1 MAPTLR
7 EVAARAGVS
16 IRTASNV
23 VNEFARVAPETR
35 ARVQRVLDE
44 LGYSPNAAA
53 RTLRRGRSGLIALV
67 LPELDIPY
75 FAELTR
81 AVIAE
86 AARHRYT
93 VVIDQTDGD
102 RLRERELIMRGSR
115 AALFDGL
122 IFSPLGLGG
131 SDLRDRTSTA
141 PVVLLG
147 EQIVDSGLDH
157 VMIDNVA
164 ASRAATRHL
173 LELGRRRIAVIG
185 DQPGET
191 FQTARLRTEGYLAEL
206 REAGQPEDPRLI
218 RQTKFFHRADGAAAM
233 EQLLDLPR
241 PPDAVFCFNDL
252 LALGA
257 LRTVLRRGLRVPDDL
272 AIVGFDDIE
281 DGRFSTPSL
290 TTISPDKTQIAHMAV
305 ELLIR
310 RLKGD
315 KAPPAELRANFRLL
329 VRESTAGSPRA
340 R

>member
-1 MAPTLR
+1 MQTCGPGPAVVSWSISRSALAIRSRPTTPSNRSGSGPGRSQEHGSRAAGCRRCSRRCHGTWCAWRSPRADTGLAMLAVPSPPAPGGPILVYCSCQDGTARAKRRPATGEACPVEAGMAPTLR

-147 EQIVDSGLDH
+147 ERIVDSGLDH

-191 FQTARLRTEGYLAEL
+191 FQTAR
-206 REAGQPEDPRLI
+206 
-218 RQTKFFHRADGAAAM
+218 
-233 EQLLDLPR
+233 
-241 PPDAVFCFNDL
+241 
-252 LALGA
+252 
-257 LRTVLRRGLRVPDDL
+257 
-272 AIVGFDDIE
+272 
-281 DGRFSTPSL
+281 
-290 TTISPDKTQIAHMAV
+290 
-305 ELLIR
+305 
-310 RLKGD
+310 
-315 KAPPAELRANFRLL
+315 
-329 VRESTAGSPRA
+329 
-340 R
+340 